1 MKLQPVQY
9 SESENE
15 NSTLSDNGDTAM
27 ESENENEDYDNS
39 LDDESFF
46 IDGKPEK
53 VNRRECKA
61 KKCGCNKGKNY
72 VRDKLFS

>member
-1 MKLQPVQY
+1 
-9 SESENE
+9 
-15 NSTLSDNGDTAM
+15 M

-72 VRDKLFS
+72 VRAKLFL